1 MFSLLR
7 TLGRK
12 SLVYSFTEVPKG
24 NAYKP
29 IILLSTE
36 KRLIHTEKVKT
47 SDELNSHRLDS
58 LKALAHKEFLDSKAL
73 KNKEK
78 ASEKAFEIVST
89 VKTFQDS
96 IYQYSKLH
104 PEKEPLIMESNQLLG
119 ELLQSKKI
127 TFDEALL
134 TKIFKLEPK
143 YPTLKTVIEAYYS
156 QDAKL
161 YIPVELATIPF
172 RRLLWDA
179 SFQDALNYIEL
190 TTGSQRYFTH
200 RKTLIKRYIG
210 YFGGSMA
217 GLIGSIHAVVLLFYP
232 QLLHSGTGGTHFGIY
247 GIYAMIVT
255 YFVNCGFLATMA
267 FSSRG
272 MENGS
277 LLFEH
282 GTMPW
287 DWFQKVDEME
297 MCAKVLEADAAIHGA
312 EGFATRPI
320 VSRINLLGFVVNEP
334 EQEVMMRQY
343 WYSSGEGFTW
353 VEPDL
358 DPAEIQWWNHL
369 KEIGVKKFWDK
380 DYVKIE
386 SSSEVGDEGDQDD
399 LILPDK

>member
-1 MFSLLR
+1 MFSFLR
-7 TLGRK
+7 IVGKRA
-12 SLVYSFTEVPKG
+12 LVYSFPKAQRG
-24 NAYKP
+24 YIYNTQTC
-29 IILLSTE
+29 LR
-36 KRLIHTEKVKT
+36 RLIHTERVKT
-47 SDELNSHRLDS
+47 SDGLNKQRFDS
-58 LKALAHKEFLDSKAL
+58 LKLLAHNEFLE
-73 KNKEK
+73 NKSLTSEKK

-89 VKTFQDS
+89 VKAYQDS
-96 IYQYSKLH
+96 IYEYSKLH
-104 PEKEPLIMESNQLLG
+104 PEKESLIVESNKLLV
-119 ELLQSKKI
+119 EILRSKKI
-127 TFDEALL
+127 NFDETLL
-134 TKIFKLEPK
+134 TKILKLEPK
-143 YPTLKTVIEAYYS
+143 YPTLKTIVEAYYS
-156 QDAKL
+156 QDSKL

-179 SFQDALNYIEL
+179 SFQDALDYIEL
-190 TTGSQRYFTH
+190 TTGSERYFNH
-200 RKTLIKRYIG
+200 RKSLIKRHVG
-210 YFGGSMA
+210 YFGGSIA
-217 GLIGSIHAVVLLFYP
+217 VLIGSIHAVVLLFFP
-232 QLLHSGTGGTHFGIY
+232 EILHSGTGGTHFGIY
-247 GIYAMIVT
+247 GIYAMIIT

-282 GTMPW
+282 GSMPW
-287 DWFQKVDEME
+287 NWFQKVDEME
-297 MCAKVLEADAAIHGA
+297 MCAKVLEADAAIHGE

-320 VSRINLLGFVVNEP
+320 VSRINSMGFVVNEP

-380 DYVKIE
+380 DYVKLE
-386 SSSEVGDEGDQDD
+386 GSPDVEENSDDED